1 MIFCLIFYQNLGFQL
16 FFSDAFRVNAFNT
29 SVFRIFTGF
38 SFWSQIEK
46 NKGITTY
53 KKKEL
58 RNPRVKHRM
67 KYRKANIRHKVQV
80 CNYY

>member
-1 MIFCLIFYQNLGFQL
+1 MHLEFMHLAQVCLASSL
-16 FFSDAFRVNAFNT
+16 V
-29 SVFRIFTGF
+29 F